1 MSANVS
7 ILLFLIIV
15 IDYVVSTTILDQQG
29 RPVAITP
36 LGSVEGEWRTSFD
49 GRRYAAFEGIPYAK
63 PPIGDLRFAEPQPI
77 EPWID
82 TWNATRIYKC
92 PQIDNG
98 QVIGEEDCL
107 YLNVYVPETKQS
119 KLLDVVVHIHGGAY
133 AAGYSVEYI
142 GDKYV
147 MDRDLILVAFN
158 YRLAALGFLSL
169 EDVELPGSNGLRD
182 QTLALKWV
190 QDNIGSF
197 NGNPG
202 SVTLTGFSAGAAS
215 VHLHYLSSYSRGLF
229 HR

>member
-98 QVIGEEDCL
+98 QVIG
-107 YLNVYVPETKQS
+107 
-119 KLLDVVVHIHGGAY
+119 
-133 AAGYSVEYI
+133 
-142 GDKYV
+142 
-147 MDRDLILVAFN
+147 
-158 YRLAALGFLSL
+158 FLSL